1 MKMKDYLKR
10 AAKAWASAILN
21 VKKFAD
27 SYVEAV
33 FEYGAPAVD
42 AFKSAY
48 PMFGEREW
56 TRLTLIG
63 NGELLPQFFFKSD
76 FFVNKLLNLNG
87 SMRFQKALVGASND
101 GRIRV
106 DRGNGP
112 EKVSLSDLTK
122 GEEKALAMLMS
133 EENEKLSNPE
143 LCTKYKMLISKINKS
158 NRRHRLAWVIRTV
171 NGKTVAH
178 FNRACNMDKGDLE
191 FVLRCVKSNDNGTLA
206 AEGRPS
212 SEIMRELV
220 VAVCELESLR
230 DKEWDFET
238 ENGPNREFWPA
249 EAYDAHDELIGEIQL
264 ARNKVQRLCREATGN
279 DKLEV

>member
-42 AFKSAY
+42 SFKSAY

-76 FFVNKLLNLNG
+76 FFVNKLIKLNG

-122 GEEKALAMLMS
+122 GEEKALAMLFS
-133 EENEKLSNPE
+133 EENEKLGRDERN
-143 LCTKYKMLISKINKS
+143 TKFKMLISKINKS
-158 NRRHRLAWVIRTV
+158 NKRHTPAYVIRTV
-171 NGKTVAH
+171 NGRTVAH
-178 FNRACNMDKGDLE
+178 FNRACNMDEDDLNTALTA
-191 FVLRCVKSNDNGTLA
+191 VRNCK
-206 AEGRPS
+206 
-212 SEIMRELV
+212 ELFFERTNEEKV
-220 VAVCELESLR
+220 NKLVDAIVELESLR
-230 DKEWDFET
+230 DDEWDFE
-238 ENGPNREFWPA
+238 ERNGPNRDCWDE
-249 EAYDAHDELIGEIQL
+249 ETSNEHDELVGRILGT
-264 ARNKVQRLCREATGN
+264 RYRVRDLCREITGKKN
-279 DKLEV
+279 LEV

>member
-1 MKMKDYLKR
+1 MKMKDYLKK

-33 FEYGAPAVD
+33 FEYGAPAMD

-48 PMFGEREW
+48 PMFGDREW

-112 EKVSLSDLTK
+112 EKVELSDLTK
-122 GEEKALAMLMS
+122 GEEKALALLFS
-133 EENEKLSNPE
+133 EENERLSKCE
-143 LCTKYKMLISKINKS
+143 LRTKFKMLISKINKS
-158 NRRHRLAWVIRTV
+158 GMKHKPAWEFRIVGGR
-171 NGKTVAH
+171 TVAH
-178 FNRACNMDKGDLE
+178 FNRSCNLDEGDLE
-191 FVLRCVKSNDNGTLA
+191 YALRTVRRGNDVA
-206 AEGRPS
+206 CAGRPS
-212 SEIMRELV
+212 SEIVKELV
-220 VAVCELESLR
+220 DAVCELESLR
-230 DKEWDFET
+230 DDEWDFET
-238 ENGPNREFWPA
+238 ENGPNRECWPA
-249 EAYDAHDELIGEIQL
+249 EAYDAHDKLLGEIQV
-264 ARNKVQRLCREATGN
+264 ARDRVKKLCREATGN

>member
-1 MKMKDYLKR
+1 MKIKDYLER

-33 FEYGAPAVD
+33 FEYGAPAID

-76 FFVNKLLNLNG
+76 FFVNKLLKLNG

-112 EKVSLSDLTK
+112 EKVNLSDLTR
-122 GEEKALAMLMS
+122 GEEKALAMLFS
-133 EENEKLSNPE
+133 EENDKLGSDERN
-143 LCTKYKMLISKINKS
+143 TKFKMLISKINKS
-158 NRRHRLAWVIRTV
+158 NRRHMPAYVIRTV
-171 NGKTVAH
+171 NGRTVAH
-178 FNRACNMDKGDLE
+178 FNRACNMDENDLKTALTAVRKGKELFLE
-191 FVLRCVKSNDNGTLA
+191 RTTQEKIDA
-206 AEGRPS
+206 
-212 SEIMRELV
+212 LV
-220 VAVCELESLR
+220 DAIVELESLR
-230 DKEWDFET
+230 DEEWDFE
-238 ENGPNREFWPA
+238 ERNGPNRECWDD
-249 EAYDAHDELIGEIQL
+249 ETCGEHDELVGRVL
-264 ARNKVQRLCREATGN
+264 GTRYRVRDLCRAITGKN
-279 DKLEV
+279 DLEV